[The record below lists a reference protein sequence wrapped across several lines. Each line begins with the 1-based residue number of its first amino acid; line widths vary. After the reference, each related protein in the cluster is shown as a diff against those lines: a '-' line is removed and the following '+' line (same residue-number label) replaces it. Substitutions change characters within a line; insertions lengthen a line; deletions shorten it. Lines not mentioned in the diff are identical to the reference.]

1 MYDEQQ
7 PNLFDNWADTS
18 LNLPIK
24 FNEMK
29 CHARTKR
36 TKKVFNFQFGAFIVY
51 FFDYTIGCGWWLML
65 LYAMLMF
72 AVFVIR
78 GKPYTGEHVATLL
91 LKPERLQEQVDEVR
105 QKVCCCCASCII
117 PLLAFSWTV
126 VSFLFLKMGQPH
138 SVTRLGDL
146 LDFGQLFKAFGNN

>member
-1 MYDEQQ
+1 M
-7 PNLFDNWADTS
+7 
-18 LNLPIK
+18 
-24 FNEMK
+24 
-29 CHARTKR
+29 
-36 TKKVFNFQFGAFIVY
+36 Y

-78 GKPYTGEHVATLL
+78 GKPYTGENVATLL

-126 VSFLFLKMGQPH
+126 V
-138 SVTRLGDL
+138 RLTWS
-146 LDFGQLFKAFGNN
+146 

>member
-1 MYDEQQ
+1 MISFTLMTLSGTLA
-7 PNLFDNWADTS
+7 N
-18 LNLPIK
+18 
-24 FNEMK
+24 
-29 CHARTKR
+29 
-36 TKKVFNFQFGAFIVY
+36 KVFFQFGAFIVY

-78 GKPYTGEHVATLL
+78 GKPYTGENVATLL
-91 LKPERLQEQVDEVR
+91 LKPERLQEQADEIR

-126 VSFLFLKMGQPH
+126 VRSNSWRGGRGSGYGIAQ
-138 SVTRLGDL
+138 R
-146 LDFGQLFKAFGNN
+146 